1 MEKLF
6 NIYFHGNRDAK
17 QIALTFDDGPSKE
30 TLEILKILKKF
41 NAKATFFVLGERIKG
56 REKIIK
62 KIIKGG
68 HEIGNHSFHHPKL
81 WFKSKKFI
89 EKEIIKTDK
98 ELDKFGVETNL
109 FRPPPFLI
117 GFNLLRACKKLNKKI
132 IGADLIPKDY
142 KKQKIENLVKKVL
155 NKIKN
160 GSIIDFHDYAK
171 GIGRNPNIVP
181 ALRKIIPELKKRK
194 YKLITISELFNF
206 S

>member
-1 MEKLF
+1 MGSTGSEVR
-6 NIYFHGNRDAK
+6 I
-17 QIALTFDDGPSKE
+17 IA
-30 TLEILKILKKF
+30 
-41 NAKATFFVLGERIKG
+41 
-56 REKIIK
+56 
-62 KIIKGG
+62 
-68 HEIGNHSFHHPKL
+68 
-81 WFKSKKFI
+81 
-89 EKEIIKTDK
+89 
-98 ELDKFGVETNL
+98 
-109 FRPPPFLI
+109 
-117 GFNLLRACKKLNKKI
+117 
-132 IGADLIPKDY
+132 ADLIPKDY